1 MVFALIWT
9 GVGYAV
15 LGVTN
20 GAVVVSLV
28 DALREANSDRTTL
41 GALAVAGL
49 AGFGAIAALQYVLVS
64 SHNNNG
70 RT

>member
-1 MVFALIWT
+1 MVFAVIWT

-20 GAVVVSLV
+20 GVVVVSLV
-28 DALREANSDRTTL
+28 DALREANNDHIPL

-64 SHNNNG
+64 SRNNNE
-70 RT
+70 RA